1 MEHAAVRAMSIEDY
15 DAVHALWLG
24 TPGVGLSESD
34 TRAGTK
40 AFLAR
45 NAGMSA
51 VALARGE
58 LVGAVLCGHDGRR
71 GYLHHL
77 AVASAW
83 RGRGIARQLLA
94 WCMGQLSAHGI
105 PKCNIFLFSDNAAGA
120 AFWLHNGWLS
130 RADLQV
136 LQKAVPPSG
145 RAAAYN
151 RVGRESH

>member
-1 MEHAAVRAMSIEDY
+1 MGIGQ
-15 DAVHALWLG
+15 ALVETCL
-24 TPGVGLSESD
+24 VGLGS
-34 TRAGTK
+34 
-40 AFLAR
+40 
-45 NAGMSA
+45 
-51 VALARGE
+51 
-58 LVGAVLCGHDGRR
+58 
-71 GYLHHL
+71 
-77 AVASAW
+77 
-83 RGRGIARQLLA
+83 I
-94 WCMGQLSAHGI
+94 GI